1 MRMNPWRHL
10 MLVGLCGLEGCV
22 LKGYVVDEAQVD
34 SLTYCA
40 VDGER
45 VPFTDRNKTWG
56 RVRGKDGGI
65 YWSHYALGT
74 FACKTQD
81 EWICQARTGRRD
93 CAGTSLEQQL
103 VQAAA
108 AERAQPG
115 IAMRARNET
124 QSEMLL
130 QADRLCDRYLAS
142 VFGEQAGNALWM
154 DIASTALSGGATLA
168 SGNSARNLSAGAAL
182 LGATKSHISADV
194 YQNQVATAINLL
206 IRKKRNAARSVI
218 HNNQMCSVAR
228 YPAADAVI
236 DAQTYHN
243 MCSFE
248 YGLGELV
255 HEASDTSPVRG
266 SVAALTLQ
274 RLQKQLTELEAHP
287 PSGADAAAKSR
298 HEAMLA
304 DLRSQIRVYEG
315 FGITA
320 PATAAAPSPAAPAA
334 GAAAAAT
341 PPTPTPAA
349 AAKPAATPT
358 TPPAAPP
365 ANGDCSPLP
374 VVPLAG

>member
-1 MRMNPWRHL
+1 MTMRAWRHVL
-10 MLVGLCGLEGCV
+10 LASLCGLDGCM

-40 VDGER
+40 VDGVK
-45 VPFTDRNKTWG
+45 VPFTHTDSTWG
-56 RVRGKDGGI
+56 RVRGKDGSI

-74 FACKTQD
+74 FACRTQD
-81 EWICQARTGRRD
+81 EWVCQARTGHRD
-93 CAGTSLEQQL
+93 CTGTSLEQQL
-103 VQAAA
+103 AQAAA

-115 IAMRARNET
+115 IAMRVRNET

-154 DIASTALSGGATLA
+154 DIAGSALSGGAALA

-182 LGATKSHISADV
+182 LGATKSHINADV

-218 HNNQMCSVAR
+218 HNNQVCSVAR
-228 YPAADAVI
+228 YSAADAVT

-266 SVAALTLQ
+266 SVASLTLQ
-274 RLQKQLTELEAHP
+274 RLQKQAADLEAHP
-287 PSGADAAAKSR
+287 VAAGDAAAKAR
-298 HEAMLA
+298 HEATLV

-315 FGITA
+315 FGI
-320 PATAAAPSPAAPAA
+320 AAPAA
-334 GAAAAAT
+334 APAA
-341 PPTPTPAA
+341 TPTPAA
-349 AAKPAATPT
+349 PVAPAAAAPGAAAVAAKPAARTPA
-358 TPPAAPP
+358 PAATPLVD
-365 ANGDCSPLP
+365 GDCSPLP